1 MFLGSLS
8 AIAFG
13 AALPL
18 LLVLWGET
26 IDNFV
31 VYDATGGGGGGGNS
45 YSLLEETK
53 DLVYYYICM

>member
-31 VYDATGGGGGGGNS
+31 VYDATGGGGGGNS

>member
-31 VYDATGGGGGGGNS
+31 VYDATGGGGGNS